1 MRALDFLR
9 ESQFLSCDGTYMVT
23 ADVAMQ
29 AVCIANDDAVN
40 SLRNHYA
47 GLAMQ
52 ALLEQGVDNNVVR
65 IAKEAVEAADAL
77 IRELNKG

>member
-9 ESQFLSCDGTYMVT
+9 QKQIISHDGTFIVT
-23 ADVAMQ
+23 ADDAMQ

-65 IAKEAVEAADAL
+65 IAREAVEAADAL
-77 IRELNKG
+77 IRELNKD